1 MFGNDRAPKRAAIP
15 PQKGL
20 MTFHGDFTALSS
32 GQGMVITH
40 VGKNAQ
46 VAESDSLGVWT
57 EIDSIIYYTNEAVLS
72 DLKGNLTGFF
82 KVSGFYHLTSPDS
95 YEGNS
100 YYQFLDPHHEVNGPQ
115 GWVCNAGVRI
125 KVESTPTGTP
135 PPCVSPQ
142 P

>member
-1 MFGNDRAPKRAAIP
+1 
-15 PQKGL
+15 
-20 MTFHGDFTALSS
+20 
-32 GQGMVITH
+32 MVITH

-46 VAESDSLGVWT
+46 VVETDGLGVWT
-57 EIDSIIYYTNEAVLS
+57 QVGSTIYYTVEAVLS

-82 KVSGFYHLTSPDS
+82 KVSGFYHLTSVGDS

-100 YYQFLDPHHEVNGPQ
+100 YYQVLNPSHENGGLPQ

-125 KVESTPTGTP
+125 TVESTPTDP
-135 PPCVSPQ
+135 PPPEHCVPPAQ